1 MRGEKN
7 VDVFVFLQLH
17 RNFKR
22 GWVERKQACSA
33 KNV

>member
-1 MRGEKN
+1 MEKN

-22 GWVERKQACSA
+22 GWVEMKQAYSA
-33 KNV
+33 KNVRQ